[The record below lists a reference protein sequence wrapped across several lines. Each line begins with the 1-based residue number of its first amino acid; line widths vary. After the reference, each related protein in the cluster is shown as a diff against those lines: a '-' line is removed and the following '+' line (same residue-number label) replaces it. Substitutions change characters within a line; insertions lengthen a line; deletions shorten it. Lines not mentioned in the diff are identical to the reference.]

1 MATMKIPDHSN
12 RLSWVHASGDLSE
25 LEDRYDQWADNYDQD
40 SAKSGSR
47 MVPIG
52 AALTCRYLPIGTGPI
67 LDAGVGTGKLAELLN
82 PLGYKDI
89 VGIDISAGMLAAAS
103 KKELYTDLRNMAISD
118 HMDFP
123 DNHFSAFNVTTV
135 LRIIHMPPTS
145 LDELIRVTKSGGFGI
160 FSIEEEINTV
170 TDSYDRERDPSATSG
185 FRERMEQLEA
195 EGKWEQVE
203 ITDFFQAMPFL
214 DSKITRRF
222 FVYRISK

>member
-1 MATMKIPDHSN
+1 MKIPDEQD
-12 RLSWVHASGDLSE
+12 RLSWVHASGNLNE
-25 LEDRYDQWADNYDQD
+25 LEDRYDQWADQYDRD
-40 SAKSGSR
+40 TEAAGYRMAHINAMLTSR
-47 MVPIG
+47 YIK
-52 AALTCRYLPIGTGPI
+52 TGEGLL

-89 VGIDISAGMLAAAS
+89 VGIDISDGMLAAAN

-118 HMDFP
+118 KMDFP
-123 DNHFSAFNVTTV
+123 DNYFSAFNVTTV

-170 TDSYDRERDPSATSG
+170 TDSYDRERALSTTSG
-185 FRERMEQLEA
+185 FRERMDQLER

-203 ITDFFQAMPFL
+203 VTGFFQAMPFL

>member
-1 MATMKIPDHSN
+1 MVRMKIPDHSN
-12 RLSWVHASGDLSE
+12 RLSWVHASGDLGE
-25 LEDRYDQWADNYDQD
+25 LEGRYDQWADNYDRD

-52 AALTCRYLPIGTGPI
+52 AALTCRYLMRGTGPI
-67 LDAGVGTGKLAELLN
+67 LDAGVGTGKLAELLS

-89 VGIDISAGMLAAAS
+89 VGIDISVGMLAAAD
-103 KKELYTDLRNMAISD
+103 KKGIYTDLRKMAISD
-118 HMDFP
+118 RMDFP

-135 LRIIHMPPTS
+135 LRIVHMPPTS

-170 TDSYDRERDPSATSG
+170 TDSYDRERNPVATSS
-185 FRERMEQLEA
+185 FRERMDQLER

-203 ITDFFQAMPFL
+203 VTDFFQAMPFM

-222 FVYRISK
+222 FVYRIS